1 MKGFFRYLA
10 PFAPDYS
17 GAVSALY
24 RAGGLVVLCDPGGCS
39 GNVAGYDEPRFY
51 GDKACFYSAAI
62 REMDTIFGRDDKLK
76 KKICSAAALGE
87 YKFIALVG
95 TPAVSVIGTDLV
107 SVAKAVEGET
117 GIPSFS
123 VNTSGME
130 NYSFGEAKAVKAL
143 VKKFLPGCPGTVS
156 SVGTGKKAVFG
167 ATPLNRAFD
176 DNLVALSMGF
186 GGTLLSEDNAVDD
199 LKNITQFKEAVC
211 FSAGALEACRLIKER
226 FGIPYNLDY
235 PESPSLIKA
244 SEEAGSAKHILI
256 VHQQGVGNTLR
267 NIIKRTS
274 DAEITVGSF
283 FLMDD
288 EFSKKQDFF
297 FQGEDELT
305 AASKEAEVIYAD
317 PMYKRAL
324 YAGTKFVPL
333 VHCALS
339 GC

>member
-24 RAGGLVVLCDPGGCS
+24 AAGGLVVLCDPGGCS

-51 GDKACFYSAAI
+51 GGKVCFYSSAI

-76 KKICSAAALGE
+76 RKICSAAALGK
-87 YKFIALVG
+87 YKFVVLVG
-95 TPAVSVIGTDLV
+95 TPAVSVIGTDLAAA
-107 SVAKAVEGET
+107 AKAVEKET
-117 GIPSFS
+117 GIPAFS

-130 NYSFGEAKAVKAL
+130 NYSFGEAKAVMAF
-143 VKKFLPGCPGTVS
+143 VKKFLPSGPEGVS
-156 SVGTGKKAVFG
+156 SADTARTGIFG
-167 ATPLNRAFD
+167 ATPLNRAFED
-176 DNLVALSMGF
+176 DLVSLTSSDK
-186 GGTLLSEDNAVDD
+186 TILLSEDGAADA
-199 LKNITQFKEAVC
+199 LRNIAQFREIVSLAP
-211 FSAGALEACRLIKER
+211 GAIGACRLIKER
-226 FGIPYNLDY
+226 FGIPYRLSY

-244 SEEAGSAKHILI
+244 AEEAGSARRILI
-256 VHQQGVGNTLR
+256 VHQQGAGNTLR
-267 NIIKRTS
+267 NIIRRTS
-274 DAEITVGSF
+274 DSQIAVGSF
-283 FLMDD
+283 FLQDS
-288 EFSKKQDFF
+288 EFAEAHDLF

-305 AASKEAEVIYAD
+305 AASEEVDLVYAD

-324 YAGTKFVPL
+324 SEKARFVPL

>member
-24 RAGGLVVLCDPGGCS
+24 AAGGLVVLCDPGGCS

-51 GDKACFYSAAI
+51 GDKVSFYSAAI

-76 KKICSAAALGE
+76 KKICAAAALGN
-87 YKFIALVG
+87 YKFVALVG
-95 TPAVSVIGTDLV
+95 TPAVSVIGTDLAA
-107 SVAKAVEGET
+107 SAKTVEQET
-117 GIPSFS
+117 GIPAFS

-130 NYSFGEAKAVKAL
+130 NYSFGEAKAIMSF
-143 VKKFLPGCPGTVS
+143 VKKFLPANSDAVPS
-156 SVGTGKKAVFG
+156 SEANKKAVFG

-176 DNLVALSMGF
+176 DDLASLSSGNGSTM
-186 GGTLLSEDNAVDD
+186 LSEKTAVEE
-199 LKNITQFKEAVC
+199 LKNITQFKEIVCCSPGAV
-211 FSAGALEACRLIKER
+211 GACRLIKDK
-226 FGIPYNLDY
+226 FGIPYSLNY

-244 SEEAGSAKHILI
+244 SEEAGSAKRMLI

-267 NIIKRTS
+267 NIIRRTS
-274 DAEITVGSF
+274 DAEIIVGSF
-283 FLMDD
+283 FLQES
-288 EFSKKQDFF
+288 EFAEKQDLF

-305 AASKEAEVIYAD
+305 AASEDVDLVYAD

-324 YAGTKFVPL
+324 AAETRFVPL

>member
-24 RAGGLVVLCDPGGCS
+24 AEGGLVVLCDPGGCS

-51 GDKACFYSAAI
+51 GDKVCFYSAAI

-76 KKICSAAALGE
+76 RKICAAAALGN

-95 TPAVSVIGTDLV
+95 TPAVSVIGTDLAAA
-107 SVAKAVEGET
+107 AKAVEKEIS
-117 GIPSFS
+117 IPAFS

-130 NYSFGEAKAVKAL
+130 NYSFGEAKAIMAL
-143 VKKFLPGCPGTVS
+143 VKKFLAEYS
-156 SVGTGKKAVFG
+156 KKRAVFG

-176 DNLVALSMGF
+176 DDLVSLASDC
-186 GGTLLSEDNAVDD
+186 TSRE
-199 LKNITQFKEAVC
+199 TVC
-211 FSAGALEACRLIKER
+211 FSPGALEACRLIKEKY
-226 FGIPYNLDY
+226 GIPYKLCY
-235 PESPSLIKA
+235 PESLSLMKA
-244 SEEAGSAKHILI
+244 AGEAGSAKRILI

-267 NIIKRTS
+267 NIIRRTS
-274 DAEITVGSF
+274 DAEVIVGSF
-283 FLMDD
+283 FLQDA
-288 EFSKKQDFF
+288 EFKEKKDLF

-305 AASKEAEVIYAD
+305 AASEEADLIYAD

-324 YAGTKFVPL
+324 VSDARLVPL

>member
-24 RAGGLVVLCDPGGCS
+24 ACGGLVVLCDPGGCS

-51 GDKACFYSAAI
+51 GGQVCFYSSAI

-76 KKICSAAALGE
+76 KKICAAAALGK
-87 YKFIALVG
+87 YKFVALVG
-95 TPAVSVIGTDLV
+95 TPAVSVIGTDLAA
-107 SVAKAVEGET
+107 SAKAVEQET

-130 NYSFGEAKAVKAL
+130 NYSFGEAKAIMAY
-143 VKKFLPGCPGTVS
+143 VKKFLPEFS
-156 SVGTGKKAVFG
+156 SATVFG

-176 DNLVALSMGF
+176 D
-186 GGTLLSEDNAVDD
+186 D
-199 LKNITQFKEAVC
+199 LASYAKKCASKENVC
-211 FSAGALEACRLIKER
+211 FSPGTVGACRLIKEK
-226 FGIPYNLDY
+226 FGIPYKLSY
-235 PESPSLIKA
+235 PESPSLVEA
-244 SEEAGSAKHILI
+244 AEVAGSAERILI

-267 NIIKRTS
+267 NLIRQTS

-283 FLMDD
+283 FQQEA
-288 EFSKKQDFF
+288 EFAEMQDLF

-305 AASKEAEVIYAD
+305 AASKEADLVYAD

-324 YAGTKFVPL
+324 AVDSRFAPL

>member
-24 RAGGLVVLCDPGGCS
+24 ACGGLVVLCDPGGCS

-51 GDKACFYSAAI
+51 GDKVCFYSAAI

-76 KKICSAAALGE
+76 RKICAAAALGK
-87 YKFIALVG
+87 YKFVAPVG
-95 TPAVSVIGTDLV
+95 TPAVSVIGTDLAAA
-107 SVAKAVEGET
+107 AKAVEQET

-123 VNTSGME
+123 VSTSGME
-130 NYSFGEAKAVKAL
+130 NYSFGEAKAIMAY
-143 VKKFLPGCPGTVS
+143 VKKFLPDFS
-156 SVGTGKKAVFG
+156 KATVFG
-167 ATPLNRAFD
+167 STPLNRAFD
-176 DNLVALSMGF
+176 DDLSS
-186 GGTLLSEDNAVDD
+186 LAAECASRE
-199 LKNITQFKEAVC
+199 NIC
-211 FSAGALEACRLIKER
+211 FSPGALGTCRYIKER
-226 FGIPYNLDY
+226 FGIPYCLSY
-235 PESPSLIKA
+235 PESPSLMMAAK
-244 SEEAGSAKHILI
+244 EAGSARHILI

-267 NIIKRTS
+267 NIIRRTS
-274 DAEITVGSF
+274 DAHIIVGSF
-283 FLMDD
+283 FLQDA
-288 EFSKKQDFF
+288 EFAEKQDLF

-305 AASKEAEVIYAD
+305 AASKEADLVYAD

-324 YAGTKFVPL
+324 ASDTSLVPL

>member
-24 RAGGLVVLCDPGGCS
+24 AAGGLVVLCDPGGCS

-51 GDKACFYSAAI
+51 GDKVVFYSSAI

-76 KKICSAAALGE
+76 KKICSAAALGN
-87 YKFIALVG
+87 YKFVVLVG
-95 TPAVSVIGTDLV
+95 TPAVSVIGTDLAAA
-107 SVAKAVEGET
+107 AKAVEQET
-117 GIPSFS
+117 GIPAFS

-130 NYSFGEAKAVKAL
+130 NYSYGEAKAIMAF
-143 VKKFLPGCPGTVS
+143 VKKFLPVS
-156 SVGTGKKAVFG
+156 PEVVSAAGSGKRAVFG

-176 DNLVALSMGF
+176 DDLVSLAASCDS
-186 GGTLLSEDNAVDD
+186 TLLSEDSASEA
-199 LKNITQFKEAVC
+199 LKKITQFKEIVC
-211 FSAGALEACRLIKER
+211 CSPDAIGACRLIKEK
-226 FGIPYNLDY
+226 FGIPYTLSY
-235 PESPSLIKA
+235 PESPSLVKA
-244 SEEAGSAKHILI
+244 AEQAGNAKRILI

-267 NIIKRTS
+267 NIIRRTS
-274 DAEITVGSF
+274 DTEITVGSF
-283 FLMDD
+283 FLQES
-288 EFSKKQDFF
+288 EFAEKQDLF

-305 AASKEAEVIYAD
+305 AASKEADLVYAD
-317 PMYKRAL
+317 LMYKRAL
-324 YAGTKFVPL
+324 ASEAKLIPL

>member
-24 RAGGLVVLCDPGGCS
+24 AEGGLVVLCDPGGCS

-76 KKICSAAALGE
+76 KKICAAASFGE
-87 YKFIALVG
+87 YKFVALVG
-95 TPAVSVIGTDLV
+95 TPAVSVIGTDLTAA
-107 SVAKAVEGET
+107 AKAVEKET
-117 GIPSFS
+117 GIPAFS

-130 NYSFGEAKAVKAL
+130 NYSFGEAKAILAL
-143 VKKFLPGCPGTVS
+143 VKKFLPEYS
-156 SVGTGKKAVFG
+156 EKISIFG

-176 DNLVALSMGF
+176 DDLVSLASELSSEE
-186 GGTLLSEDNAVDD
+186 TL
-199 LKNITQFKEAVC
+199 C
-211 FSAGALEACRLIKER
+211 FSPGALEACRLIKEKS
-226 FGIPYNLDY
+226 GIPYRLSY
-235 PESPSLIKA
+235 PESPSLLKA
-244 SEEAGSAKHILI
+244 AEEAGSAKRVLI

-267 NIIKRTS
+267 NIIRRTS
-274 DAEITVGSF
+274 DADITVGSF
-283 FLMDD
+283 FLQDA
-288 EFSKKQDFF
+288 EFAEKQDLF
-297 FQGEDELT
+297 FQGEDELI
-305 AASKEAEVIYAD
+305 AASKEADLIYAD
-317 PMYKRAL
+317 PMYRRAL
-324 YAGTKFVPL
+324 ESDARVVPL

>member
-24 RAGGLVVLCDPGGCS
+24 DAGGLVVLCDPGGCS

-51 GDKACFYSAAI
+51 GGQVCFYSAAI

-76 KKICSAAALGE
+76 KKICAAAALGQ
-87 YKFIALVG
+87 YKFVALVG
-95 TPAVSVIGTDLV
+95 TPAVSVIGTDLAA
-107 SVAKAVEGET
+107 SAKAVEQET

-123 VNTSGME
+123 VTTTGME
-130 NYSFGEAKAVKAL
+130 NYSFGEAKAIMAY
-143 VKKFLPGCPGTVS
+143 VKKFMPDFS
-156 SVGTGKKAVFG
+156 KATVFG

-176 DNLVALSMGF
+176 DNLAAF
-186 GGTLLSEDNAVDD
+186 A
-199 LKNITQFKEAVC
+199 KECSSKGNVC
-211 FSAGALEACRLIKER
+211 FSPGAVEACRLIKEK
-226 FGIPYNLDY
+226 FGIPYRLSY
-235 PESPSLIKA
+235 PETPSLI
-244 SEEAGSAKHILI
+244 EAAKLAGNAKRILI

-267 NIIKRTS
+267 NLIKRTS

-283 FLMDD
+283 FLQNA
-288 EFSKKQDFF
+288 EFVEKQDLF

-305 AASKEAEVIYAD
+305 AASKEADLVYAD

-324 YAGTKFVPL
+324 SPETKLVPL

>member
-24 RAGGLVVLCDPGGCS
+24 AAGGLVVLCDPGGCS

-51 GDKACFYSAAI
+51 GDKVCFYSAAI

-76 KKICSAAALGE
+76 KKICAAAALGQ
-87 YKFIALVG
+87 YKYVALVG
-95 TPAVSVIGTDLV
+95 TPAVSVIGTDL
-107 SVAKAVEGET
+107 SASAKAVEQET

-123 VNTSGME
+123 VTTTGME
-130 NYSFGEAKAVKAL
+130 NYSFGEAKAIMAY
-143 VKKFLPGCPGTVS
+143 VKKFMS
-156 SVGTGKKAVFG
+156 EFSKATVFG
-167 ATPLNRAFD
+167 ASPLNRAFD
-176 DNLVALSMGF
+176 D
-186 GGTLLSEDNAVDD
+186 D
-199 LKNITQFKEAVC
+199 LAAFAEECASKENMC
-211 FSAGALEACRLIKER
+211 FSPGALAACGLIKEK
-226 FGIPYNLDY
+226 FGIPYRLSY

-244 SEEAGSAKHILI
+244 AEEAGSAKRILI

-267 NIIKRTS
+267 NLIRRNS

-283 FLMDD
+283 FLQDAD
-288 EFSKKQDFF
+288 FAEKQDLF

-305 AASKEAEVIYAD
+305 AASKEADLVYAD

-324 YAGTKFVPL
+324 AADTRFALL

>member
-1 MKGFFRYLA
+1 MKGFFRFLA

-24 RAGGLVVLCDPGGCS
+24 ACGGLVVLCDPGGCS

-51 GDKACFYSAAI
+51 GGKVCFYSSAI

-76 KKICSAAALGE
+76 KKICAAAALGD
-87 YKFIALVG
+87 YKFVALVG
-95 TPAVSVIGTDLV
+95 TPAVSVIGTDLAA
-107 SVAKAVEGET
+107 SAKAVEQET

-130 NYSFGEAKAVKAL
+130 NYSFGEVKAIMAY
-143 VKKFLPGCPGTVS
+143 VKKFLPDFS
-156 SVGTGKKAVFG
+156 SATVFG

-176 DNLVALSMGF
+176 D
-186 GGTLLSEDNAVDD
+186 D
-199 LKNITQFKEAVC
+199 LASFAQEYAPNENIC
-211 FSAGALEACRLIKER
+211 FSPGAVGACHLIKEK
-226 FGIPYNLDY
+226 FGIPYRLSY
-235 PESPSLIKA
+235 PESPSLLQAAK
-244 SEEAGSAKHILI
+244 EAGNAKRILI

-267 NIIKRTS
+267 NIIQRTS

-283 FLMDD
+283 FLQES
-288 EFSKKQDFF
+288 EFAEKQDLF

-305 AASKEAEVIYAD
+305 AVSKEADLVYGD
-317 PMYKRAL
+317 PMYRRVLA
-324 YAGTKFVPL
+324 ADARFASL

>member
-24 RAGGLVVLCDPGGCS
+24 AKGGLVVLCDPGGCS

-51 GDKACFYSAAI
+51 GDKVCFYSAAI

-76 KKICSAAALGE
+76 KKICAATSLGK
-87 YKFIALVG
+87 YKFVALVG
-95 TPAVSVIGTDLV
+95 TPAVSVIGTDLAAA
-107 SVAKAVEGET
+107 AKAVEKET
-117 GIPSFS
+117 GIPAFS

-130 NYSFGEAKAVKAL
+130 NYSFGEGKAIMAL
-143 VKKFLPGCPGTVS
+143 VKKFLPEYSEKRGM
-156 SVGTGKKAVFG
+156 FG

-176 DNLVALSMGF
+176 DNLASF
-186 GGTLLSEDNAVDD
+186 ASECSS
-199 LKNITQFKEAVC
+199 KENLC
-211 FSAGALEACRLIKER
+211 FSPGALEACRLIKEKY
-226 FGIPYNLDY
+226 GIPYRLDY
-235 PESPSLIKA
+235 PESPSLLKA
-244 SEEAGSAKHILI
+244 AEEAGRAKHILI

-267 NIIKRTS
+267 NIIRRTS
-274 DAEITVGSF
+274 GAEITVGSF
-283 FLMDD
+283 FLQDT
-288 EFSKKQDFF
+288 EFVEKQDLF

-305 AASKEAEVIYAD
+305 VASKETDLVFAD
-317 PMYKRAL
+317 PMYIRAL
-324 YAGTKFVPL
+324 ASDARLVPL

>member
-24 RAGGLVVLCDPGGCS
+24 ACGGLVVLCDPGGCS

-51 GDKACFYSAAI
+51 GGQVCFYSAAI

-76 KKICSAAALGE
+76 KKICAAAALGQ
-87 YKFIALVG
+87 YKFVALVG
-95 TPAVSVIGTDLV
+95 TPAVSVIGTDLAA
-107 SVAKAVEGET
+107 SAKAVEQET

-123 VNTSGME
+123 VSTTGME
-130 NYSFGEAKAVKAL
+130 NYSFGEAKAIMAY
-143 VKKFLPGCPGTVS
+143 VKKFMPEFSGATI
-156 SVGTGKKAVFG
+156 FG

-176 DNLVALSMGF
+176 D
-186 GGTLLSEDNAVDD
+186 D
-199 LKNITQFKEAVC
+199 LATFAKECSSKENVC
-211 FSAGALEACRLIKER
+211 FSPGAVEACRLIKEK
-226 FGIPYNLDY
+226 FGIPYRLSY
-235 PESPSLIKA
+235 PESPSLVEAAKA
-244 SEEAGSAKHILI
+244 AERAKRILI

-267 NIIKRTS
+267 NLIRRTS

-283 FLMDD
+283 FLQDA
-288 EFSKKQDFF
+288 EFAEKQDLF

-305 AASKEAEVIYAD
+305 SASKEVDLVYAD
-317 PMYKRAL
+317 PMYRRAL
-324 YAGTKFVPL
+324 AADARFAPL

>member
-24 RAGGLVVLCDPGGCS
+24 AAGGLVVLCDPGGCS

-51 GDKACFYSAAI
+51 GDKVCFYSAAI

-76 KKICSAAALGE
+76 RKICAAAALGK
-87 YKFIALVG
+87 YRFVVLVG
-95 TPAVSVIGTDLV
+95 TPAVSVIGTDLAAA
-107 SVAKAVEGET
+107 AKAVEQET
-117 GIPSFS
+117 GIPAFS
-123 VNTSGME
+123 VSTSGME
-130 NYSFGEAKAVKAL
+130 NYSFGEAKAIMAY
-143 VKKFLPGCPGTVS
+143 VKKFLPDFS
-156 SVGTGKKAVFG
+156 KAAVFG

-176 DNLVALSMGF
+176 DDLSSF
-186 GGTLLSEDNAVDD
+186 AAECASREN
-199 LKNITQFKEAVC
+199 VC
-211 FSAGALEACRLIKER
+211 FSPGGLGACRLIKEK
-226 FGIPYNLDY
+226 FGIKYRLSY
-235 PESPSLIKA
+235 PESPSLMMAAK
-244 SEEAGSAKHILI
+244 EAGSARHILI

-267 NIIKRTS
+267 NIIRRS
-274 DAEITVGSF
+274 SEADITVGSF
-283 FLMDD
+283 FLQDN
-288 EFSKKQDFF
+288 EFAEKQDIF

-305 AASKEAEVIYAD
+305 SASKEADLVYAD

-324 YAGTKFVPL
+324 AADTRSVPL

>member
-24 RAGGLVVLCDPGGCS
+24 ACGGLVVLCDPGGCS

-51 GDKACFYSAAI
+51 GGQVCFYSAAI

-76 KKICSAAALGE
+76 KKICAAAALGQ
-87 YKFIALVG
+87 YKFVALVG
-95 TPAVSVIGTDLV
+95 TPAVSVIGTDLAA
-107 SVAKAVEGET
+107 SAKAVEQET

-123 VNTSGME
+123 VSTTGME
-130 NYSFGEAKAVKAL
+130 NYSFGEAKAIMAY
-143 VKKFLPGCPGTVS
+143 VKKFMPEFSGATI
-156 SVGTGKKAVFG
+156 FG

-176 DNLVALSMGF
+176 D
-186 GGTLLSEDNAVDD
+186 D
-199 LKNITQFKEAVC
+199 LATFAKECSSKENVC
-211 FSAGALEACRLIKER
+211 FSPGAVEACRLIKEK
-226 FGIPYNLDY
+226 FGIPYRLSY
-235 PESPSLIKA
+235 PESPSLVEAAKA
-244 SEEAGSAKHILI
+244 AERAKRILI

-267 NIIKRTS
+267 NLIRRTS

-283 FLMDD
+283 FLQDAD
-288 EFSKKQDFF
+288 FTEKQDLF

-305 AASKEAEVIYAD
+305 AASKEADLVYAD
-317 PMYKRAL
+317 PMYRRAL
-324 YAGTKFVPL
+324 VTDTRFAPL

>member
-24 RAGGLVVLCDPGGCS
+24 AAGGLVVLCDPGGCS

-51 GDKACFYSAAI
+51 GDKVSFYSAAI

-76 KKICSAAALGE
+76 RKICTAAALGE
-87 YKFIALVG
+87 YKFVALVG
-95 TPAVSVIGTDLV
+95 TPAVSVIGTDLAAA
-107 SVAKAVEGET
+107 AKAVEQET

-130 NYSFGEAKAVKAL
+130 NYSFGEAKAFMAF
-143 VKKFLPGCPGTVS
+143 VKKFLPAGSDAVS
-156 SVGTGKKAVFG
+156 SPGTGKKAVFG
-167 ATPLNRAFD
+167 AIPLNRAFD
-176 DNLVALSMGF
+176 DDLGSPLS
-186 GGTLLSEDNAVDD
+186 VDD
-199 LKNITQFKEAVC
+199 IKNIAQFKETVC
-211 FSAGALEACRLIKER
+211 CSPGALAACRLIKEK
-226 FGIPYNLDY
+226 FGIPYSLSY

-244 SEEAGSAKHILI
+244 AEEAGSARHILI

-267 NIIKRTS
+267 NLIRCTS
-274 DAEITVGSF
+274 DADITVGSF
-283 FLMDD
+283 FLKDD
-288 EFSKKQDFF
+288 EFAEKQDIF

-305 AASKEAEVIYAD
+305 AASKEADLVYAD
-317 PMYKRAL
+317 PMYRRAL
-324 YAGTKFVPL
+324 AADTHLVPL

>member
-24 RAGGLVVLCDPGGCS
+24 AAGGLVVLCDPGGCS

-51 GDKACFYSAAI
+51 GDKACLYSAAI

-76 KKICSAAALGE
+76 RKICAASSLGE
-87 YKFIALVG
+87 YKFVALVG
-95 TPAVSVIGTDLV
+95 TPAVSVIGTDLAAA
-107 SVAKAVEGET
+107 AKAVEQET

-130 NYSFGEAKAVKAL
+130 NYSFGEAKAIMAFA
-143 VKKFLPGCPGTVS
+143 KKFLSAGSDAVS
-156 SVGTGKKAVFG
+156 SHGTDKRAVFG

-176 DNLVALSMGF
+176 DDLASLASA
-186 GGTLLSEDNAVDD
+186 GGSTLLSGEASVDA
-199 LKNITQFKEAVC
+199 LINITQFKETVC
-211 FSAGALEACRLIKER
+211 CSPGALAACRFIKEK
-226 FGIPYNLDY
+226 FGIPYSLSY
-235 PESPSLIKA
+235 PETPSLIKA
-244 SEEAGSAKHILI
+244 AEQAGNAKRILI

-267 NIIKRTS
+267 NIIRRTS

-283 FLMDD
+283 FLKDD
-288 EFSKKQDFF
+288 EFAEKQDLF

-305 AASKEAEVIYAD
+305 DATKEADLVYAD
-317 PMYKRAL
+317 PMYRRAL
-324 YAGTKFVPL
+324 AADTHLVPL

>member
-24 RAGGLVVLCDPGGCS
+24 AEGGLVVLCDPGGCS

-51 GDKACFYSAAI
+51 GDKVCFYSAAI

-76 KKICSAAALGE
+76 RKICAAAALGK
-87 YKFIALVG
+87 YRFVALVG
-95 TPAVSVIGTDLV
+95 TPAVSVIGTDLAA
-107 SVAKAVEGET
+107 VAKAVEKET

-130 NYSFGEAKAVKAL
+130 NYSFGEAKAIMVL
-143 VKKFLPGCPGTVS
+143 VKKFLPEYS
-156 SVGTGKKAVFG
+156 EKRAMFG

-176 DNLVALSMGF
+176 DDLVSLSLGY
-186 GGTLLSEDNAVDD
+186 TS
-199 LKNITQFKEAVC
+199 KENVC
-211 FSAGALEACRLIKER
+211 FSPGALEACRLIKENY
-226 FGIPYNLDY
+226 GIPYRLDY
-235 PESPSLIKA
+235 PESSSLLKEA
-244 SEEAGSAKHILI
+244 EESGSAKHILI

-267 NIIKRTS
+267 NIIRRTS
-274 DAEITVGSF
+274 GAEITVGSF
-283 FLMDD
+283 FLQDA
-288 EFSKKQDFF
+288 EFKENQDLF

-305 AASKEAEVIYAD
+305 AASKKADLIYAD
-317 PMYKRAL
+317 PMYRRAL
-324 YAGTKFVPL
+324 AADAKFVPL

>member
-24 RAGGLVVLCDPGGCS
+24 AAGGFVVLCDPGGCS

-51 GDKACFYSAAI
+51 GDKVCFYSAAI

-76 KKICSAAALGE
+76 RKICDAALLGD
-87 YKFIALVG
+87 YKFVALVG
-95 TPAVSVIGTDLV
+95 TPAVSVIGTDLAA
-107 SVAKAVEGET
+107 SAKAVEQET

-123 VNTSGME
+123 VSTSGME
-130 NYSFGEAKAVKAL
+130 NYSFGEAKAITAY
-143 VKKFLPGCPGTVS
+143 VKKFLPLFADAT
-156 SVGTGKKAVFG
+156 VFG

-176 DNLVALSMGF
+176 DDLSSF
-186 GGTLLSEDNAVDD
+186 AANCTS
-199 LKNITQFKEAVC
+199 KENVC
-211 FSAGALEACRLIKER
+211 FSPGALSACRFIKEK
-226 FGIPYNLDY
+226 FGIPYTLSY
-235 PESPSLIKA
+235 PESQSIKEA
-244 SEEAGSAKHILI
+244 AKEAGSAKRILI

-267 NIIKRTS
+267 NIIRRSS
-274 DAEITVGSF
+274 DADITVGSF
-283 FLMDD
+283 FLQDS
-288 EFSKKQDFF
+288 EFAEKQDIF

-305 AASKEAEVIYAD
+305 AASKEADLVYAD
-317 PMYKRAL
+317 PMYRRAL
-324 YAGTKFVPL
+324 HADVRFAPL

>member
-24 RAGGLVVLCDPGGCS
+24 AAGGLVVLCDPGGCS

-76 KKICSAAALGE
+76 RKICAAVSLGE
-87 YKFIALVG
+87 YKFVALVG
-95 TPAVSVIGTDLV
+95 TPAVSVIGTDLAAA
-107 SVAKAVEGET
+107 AKAVEQET

-130 NYSFGEAKAVKAL
+130 NYSFGEAKAIMAF
-143 VKKFLPGCPGTVS
+143 VKKFLSAGSDGVS
-156 SVGTGKKAVFG
+156 SGGTDKKAIFG

-176 DNLVALSMGF
+176 DDLVSLASAG
-186 GGTLLSEDNAVDD
+186 GGTLLSGEASVDA
-199 LKNITQFKEAVC
+199 LRNITQFKETVC
-211 FSAGALEACRLIKER
+211 CSPGALAACRLIKEK
-226 FGIPYNLDY
+226 FGIPYSLSY

-244 SEEAGSAKHILI
+244 AEKAENEKHILI

-267 NIIKRTS
+267 NIIRRTS

-283 FLMDD
+283 FLKDD
-288 EFSKKQDFF
+288 EYAEEQDIF

-305 AASKEAEVIYAD
+305 AVSKEADLVYAD
-317 PMYKRAL
+317 PMYRKAL
-324 YAGTKFVPL
+324 AAETKFVSL

>member
-24 RAGGLVVLCDPGGCS
+24 GAGGLIVLCDPGGCS

-76 KKICSAAALGE
+76 RKICAAAALGS
-87 YKFIALVG
+87 YQFVVLVG
-95 TPAVSVIGTDLV
+95 TPAVSVIGTDLAA
-107 SVAKAVEGET
+107 VAKAVEQET
-117 GIPSFS
+117 GIPAFS
-123 VNTSGME
+123 VNTTGMD
-130 NYSFGEAKAVKAL
+130 NYSFGEGKAIMAF
-143 VKKFLPGCPGTVS
+143 VKKFLPDAPAALIS
-156 SVGTGKKAVFG
+156 AAPRKRAIFG

-176 DNLVALSMGF
+176 DNLVSKALFDGSI
-186 GGTLLSEDNAVDD
+186 LLSENTAVDA
-199 LKNITQFKEAVC
+199 LKNICQINEIVC
-211 FSAGALEACRLIKER
+211 YSPGALAACRFIKEK
-226 FGIPYNLDY
+226 FGIPYRLSY
-235 PESPSLIKA
+235 PETPSLLKA
-244 SEEAGSAKHILI
+244 ATKACNTKNILI

-267 NIIKRTS
+267 NIIRRTY
-274 DAEITVGSF
+274 DANVVVGSF
-283 FLMDD
+283 FLQDND
-288 EFSKKQDFF
+288 FAEKQDLC

-305 AASKEAEVIYAD
+305 IAAQEADIVYAD

-324 YAGTKFVPL
+324 PAEAKLVPL

>member
-24 RAGGLVVLCDPGGCS
+24 AEGGLVVLCDPGGCS

-51 GDKACFYSAAI
+51 GDKVCFYSAAI

-76 KKICSAAALGE
+76 RKICAAAALGN

-95 TPAVSVIGTDLV
+95 TPAVSVIGTDLAAA
-107 SVAKAVEGET
+107 AKAVEKET
-117 GIPSFS
+117 GIPAFS

-130 NYSFGEAKAVKAL
+130 NYSFGEAKAIMAL
-143 VKKFLPGCPGTVS
+143 VKKFLAEYS
-156 SVGTGKKAVFG
+156 KKRAVFG

-176 DNLVALSMGF
+176 DDLVSLASDC
-186 GGTLLSEDNAVDD
+186 TSRE
-199 LKNITQFKEAVC
+199 TVC
-211 FSAGALEACRLIKER
+211 FSPGALEACRLIKEKY
-226 FGIPYNLDY
+226 GIPYKLCY
-235 PESPSLIKA
+235 PESLSLMKA
-244 SEEAGSAKHILI
+244 AGEAGSAKRILI

-267 NIIKRTS
+267 NIIRRTS
-274 DAEITVGSF
+274 DAEVIVGSF
-283 FLMDD
+283 FLQDA
-288 EFSKKQDFF
+288 EFKEKKDLS

-305 AASKEAEVIYAD
+305 AASEEADLIYAD

-324 YAGTKFVPL
+324 VSGARLVPL

>member
-24 RAGGLVVLCDPGGCS
+24 AAGGLVVLCDPGGCS

-51 GDKACFYSAAI
+51 GDKVCFYSAAI

-76 KKICSAAALGE
+76 RKICAAAFLGE
-87 YKFIALVG
+87 YKFVALVG
-95 TPAVSVIGTDLV
+95 TPAVSVIGTDLA
-107 SVAKAVEGET
+107 SVAKAVEHET

-130 NYSFGEAKAVKAL
+130 NYSFGEAKAIMAF
-143 VKKFLPGCPGTVS
+143 VKKFLHAGSDAVS
-156 SVGTGKKAVFG
+156 SYGTDKRAIFG

-176 DNLVALSMGF
+176 DNLVSIASSSGS
-186 GGTLLSEDNAVDD
+186 TLLSENTAVEAV
-199 LKNITQFKEAVC
+199 KNISRVNKIVC
-211 FSAGALEACRLIKER
+211 YSPGALATCRLIKEK
-226 FGIPYNLDY
+226 FGIPYSLSY

-244 SEEAGSAKHILI
+244 AEEASSAKRILI

-267 NIIKRTS
+267 SIIRRTS
-274 DAEITVGSF
+274 DAEIAVGSF
-283 FLMDD
+283 FLKDD
-288 EFSKKQDFF
+288 EYAEKQDLF

-305 AASKEAEVIYAD
+305 AASKEVDLIYAD
-317 PMYKRAL
+317 PMYRRAL
-324 YAGTKFVPL
+324 AAEVRFVPL

>member
-24 RAGGLVVLCDPGGCS
+24 AAGGLVVLCDPGGCS

-51 GDKACFYSAAI
+51 GDKVCFYSAAI
-62 REMDTIFGRDDKLK
+62 REMDTIFGRDDRLK
-76 KKICSAAALGE
+76 RKICAAAALGK
-87 YKFIALVG
+87 YKFIALIG
-95 TPAVSVIGTDLV
+95 TPAVSVIGTDLAA
-107 SVAKAVEGET
+107 SAKAVEQET

-130 NYSFGEAKAVKAL
+130 NYSFGEAKAVMAY
-143 VKKFLPGCPGTVS
+143 VKKFLPEFS
-156 SVGTGKKAVFG
+156 SAAVFG

-176 DNLVALSMGF
+176 DDLASLA
-186 GGTLLSEDNAVDD
+186 SEEVS
-199 LKNITQFKEAVC
+199 KENVC
-211 FSAGALEACRLIKER
+211 YSAGALAACRFIKEK
-226 FGIPYNLDY
+226 FGIPYRLSY
-235 PESPSLIKA
+235 PESPSLVKA
-244 SEEAGSAKHILI
+244 AEEAGRAKHILI

-267 NIIKRTS
+267 NIIRRTS
-274 DAEITVGSF
+274 DAHIIVGSF
-283 FLMDD
+283 FLQDA
-288 EFSKKQDFF
+288 EFAEEQDLF

-305 AASKEAEVIYAD
+305 TATKEADLIYAD

-324 YAGTKFVPL
+324 SPEAKLVPL